1 MRFKNIFKGRFDL
14 YSTSFRCISCNSTRE
29 ATNEEYMS
37 SDFWPGS
44 LSNNTYF
51 FDGQLLKLWYHLRN
65 KTPGTSE
72 RKFIEALEEV
82 YSVAVD
88 VSTNTIST
96 GLKKTSF
103 AGTEPV
109 MLAVTIHLECT
120 PTATSSCTGIKRR
133 KSE

>member
-82 YSVAVD
+82 
-88 VSTNTIST
+88 
-96 GLKKTSF
+96 
-103 AGTEPV
+103 
-109 MLAVTIHLECT
+109 
-120 PTATSSCTGIKRR
+120 SSEGNRVYIYKDNSGIMFSRFYIPD
-133 KSE
+133 